1 MVATKKVII
10 AMSEVG
16 LKYMNTIAT
25 FSNYCNIVLL
35 ILMVNRED
43 KTRLLAKHTTKVYL
57 VYSGKGLYFFRSKV
71 QSQLVATFYS
81 FFF

>member
-16 LKYMNTIAT
+16 LQYMNTIAT
-25 FSNYCNIVLL
+25 FSSYCNIFLL

-43 KTRLLAKHTTKVYL
+43 KIRLLAKHTTKVAL
-57 VYSGKGLYFFRSKV
+57 V
-71 QSQLVATFYS
+71 
-81 FFF
+81 

>member
-16 LKYMNTIAT
+16 LQYMNTIAT
-25 FSNYCNIVLL
+25 FSNYCNIFLL

-43 KTRLLAKHTTKVYL
+43 KTRLLAKYTTIIAL
-57 VYSGKGLYFFRSKV
+57 VLW
-71 QSQLVATFYS
+71 
-81 FFF
+81 

>member
-16 LKYMNTIAT
+16 LQYMNTIAT

-35 ILMVNRED
+35 ILMVNIKD
-43 KTRLLAKHTTKVYL
+43 KSKLLAKHTTKIAL
-57 VYSGKGLYFFRSKV
+57 V
-71 QSQLVATFYS
+71 
-81 FFF
+81 